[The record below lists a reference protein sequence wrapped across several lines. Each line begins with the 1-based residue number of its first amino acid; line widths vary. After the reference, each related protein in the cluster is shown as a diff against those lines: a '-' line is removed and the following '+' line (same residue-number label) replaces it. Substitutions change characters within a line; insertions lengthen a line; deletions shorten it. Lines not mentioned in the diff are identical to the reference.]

1 MKINGITISGGT
13 NGTSGTSGSQGDKG
27 GLQYT
32 FEGGFTFPSPG
43 GFTYQYNDDYYAIN
57 ISPTDN
63 DGNSLANYFNSI
75 LGSVSAKVYITSN
88 TNGVATVDVWDITV
102 ISTYY
107 SDFSLSGFL
116 IGNSTNFT
124 IGDSYS
130 INIVF
135 AGSNGTS
142 GTSGTNGSSGT
153 SGSNGLMRL
162 LAFSGTTGTPTP
174 GTNTVTT
181 TYSVLIPANTL
192 SSNNILQL
200 VWRMYRV
207 TGNAGQM
214 SSRIYKNTTN
224 SQVGAT
230 QIGSTLTMNGGSTQ
244 FLGYSER
251 NFSYNGTDI
260 TTFVNT
266 TFSEYTT
273 GSVQSTSFNNAVD
286 NYILFTM
293 QASTSLEIANMDLMK
308 VFIYG

>member
-1 MKINGITISGGT
+1 MEINGITISGGT
-13 NGTSGTSGSQGDKG
+13 NGTSGS
-27 GLQYT
+27 
-32 FEGGFTFPSPG
+32 
-43 GFTYQYNDDYYAIN
+43 
-57 ISPTDN
+57 
-63 DGNSLANYFNSI
+63 
-75 LGSVSAKVYITSN
+75 
-88 TNGVATVDVWDITV
+88 
-102 ISTYY
+102 
-107 SDFSLSGFL
+107 
-116 IGNSTNFT
+116 
-124 IGDSYS
+124 
-130 INIVF
+130 
-135 AGSNGTS
+135 S
-142 GTSGTNGSSGT
+142 GTSGTDGSSGTSGSNGLSGTSGSNGSSGT

-207 TGNAGQM
+207 TGNVGQM

-230 QIGSTLTMNGGSTQ
+230 LIGSILTMNGGGTQ
-244 FLGYSER
+244 FLGYCER
-251 NFSYNGTDI
+251 NFSYNGTNI

-273 GSVQSTSFNNAVD
+273 GTVQSTSFNKAVD

-293 QASTSLEIANMDLMK
+293 QAATSLEIANMDLMK

>member
-88 TNGVATVDVWDITV
+88 INGVAAVDVWNIDAINPFN
-102 ISTYY
+102 
-107 SDFSLSGFL
+107 SDFSLGGIL
-116 IGNSTNFT
+116 IGNSTNLT
-124 IGDSYS
+124 MGDNYS

-135 AGSNGTS
+135 AGSNGRS
-142 GTSGTNGSSGT
+142 GTSGTSGT

-207 TGNAGQM
+207 TGNVGQM

-244 FLGYSER
+244 FLGYCER
-251 NFSYNGTDI
+251 NFSYNGTNI

-293 QASTSLEIANMDLMK
+293 QAATSLEIANMDLMK

>member
-13 NGTSGTSGSQGDKG
+13 DGSNGSSGTSGTNGSSGTSGS
-27 GLQYT
+27 
-32 FEGGFTFPSPG
+32 
-43 GFTYQYNDDYYAIN
+43 
-57 ISPTDN
+57 
-63 DGNSLANYFNSI
+63 
-75 LGSVSAKVYITSN
+75 
-88 TNGVATVDVWDITV
+88 
-102 ISTYY
+102 
-107 SDFSLSGFL
+107 
-116 IGNSTNFT
+116 
-124 IGDSYS
+124 
-130 INIVF
+130 
-135 AGSNGTS
+135 
-142 GTSGTNGSSGT
+142 NGSSGT

-230 QIGSTLTMNGGSTQ
+230 LIGSILTMNGGGTQ
-244 FLGYSER
+244 FLGYCER
-251 NFSYNGTDI
+251 NFSYNGTNI

-266 TFSEYTT
+266 TQSDYTT
-273 GSVQSTSFNNAVD
+273 GAIQNTAFNATSD
-286 NYILFTM
+286 NWIL
-293 QASTSLEIANMDLMK
+293 LEIANMDLMK